1 MVDKVSSD
9 MCDIPRKDRM
19 KGNVNTRK
27 VDKKN
32 KKRDEEPVPR
42 DVDGPSQN
50 YDVRRRKV
58 DENA

>member
-1 MVDKVSSD
+1 